1 MSGTDEPI
9 AAPEGRGHAA
19 AFAVHLLTASGAAWA
34 MLALLAAAAG
44 RWAAMF
50 AWLGL
55 ALVTDAL
62 DGPLARALRVTERL
76 PRWSGATLDLVVD
89 ILTYVF
95 VPAFALAVGGLLPA
109 PAETPLALLVATSG
123 ALYFADRRMKSAS
136 HHFVGFP
143 AVWNVVVFYLFLLR
157 PPPLLSAG
165 IVVGLVAATFLRVH
179 FVHPLRVVAW
189 RPLTLTLLVAW
200 AALAAWSVARDLSPG
215 PLIESGL
222 CVIALY
228 FFAVGLWRRPT

>member
-34 MLALLAAAAG
+34 MLALLAAADG

-62 DGPLARALRVTERL
+62 DGPLARALQVADRL
-76 PRWSGATLDLVVD
+76 PRWSGDTLDLVVD

-109 PAETPLALLVATSG
+109 PAATPLALLVVTSG

-136 HHFVGFP
+136 NHFVGFP

-165 IVVGLVAATFLRVH
+165 IVIGLAGATFLRLH
-179 FVHPLRVVAW
+179 FVHPVRVATW
-189 RPLTLTLLVAW
+189 RPLTLTLLASW
-200 AALAAWSVARDLSPG
+200 AALAVWCVVCDLSPG
-215 PLIESGL
+215 PLIQTGL
-222 CVIALY
+222 SVIALY
-228 FFAVGLWRRPT
+228 FFGVGLLRRPT